1 MNSTFF
7 WLFSLCFMVVWMLA
21 WYVIDRKKMNR
32 HQKSSLTEL
41 PEPFSV
47 EVVLDGKTVATMS
60 DRKRTEMF
68 WRSYRIE
75 SADEFGRQA
84 IADDNLWDHC
94 RFTFRDPRSGLT
106 CCSAF
111 VGGTRPFVRDF
122 RVSIRALYFQ
132 KANVAA

>member
-1 MNSTFF
+1 MNSKYFL
-7 WLFSLCFMVVWMLA
+7 LFSLCFVVVWVLA
-21 WYVIDRKKMNR
+21 SFFIHRNKASR

-47 EVVLDGKTVATMS
+47 EVVLDGKTVAMLS
-60 DRKRTEMF
+60 DRRRTEMF

-75 SADEFGRQA
+75 AVDDFGHRA
-84 IADDNLWDHC
+84 IADDSLWDNC
-94 RFTFRDPRSGLT
+94 RFTFRDLRSGLT
-106 CCSAF
+106 CSSAF
-111 VGGTRPFVRDF
+111 VGGSRPFVRDS